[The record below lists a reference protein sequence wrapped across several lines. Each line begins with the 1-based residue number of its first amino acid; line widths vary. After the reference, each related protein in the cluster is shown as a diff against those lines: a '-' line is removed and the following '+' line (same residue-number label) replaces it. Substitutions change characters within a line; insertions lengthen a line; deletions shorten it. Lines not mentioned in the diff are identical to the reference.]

1 MVAEGQA
8 GSGKGKKAAG
18 WHAAGLMRDR
28 AAASEQCRQ
37 KSSRKSVPESEY
49 GLERVEVGGERKD
62 VWTARAE
69 ADIMEGAGA
78 TLRTGAY
85 ALELRQQEF

>member
-1 MVAEGQA
+1 MCRLGLV
-8 GSGKGKKAAG
+8 KGRRRRG
-18 WHAAGLMRDR
+18 GTAGLMRDR

-37 KSSRKSVPESEY
+37 KGSRKSVPESEY
-49 GLERVEVGGERKD
+49 GLERVEVGGGDERKD